1 MIQELLRIDNS
12 TDRLFNR
19 ELSWLEFN
27 FRVLREAMDA
37 SNPLFERLKFIGIVS
52 SNLDEFFM
60 VRMASL
66 REENSQVK
74 EVAEKACQLIEQ
86 MNQYFLGTMV
96 PELEASGMI
105 RVRPPVLD
113 EKQLGY
119 IKKLFE
125 KELLPVLT
133 PIAISEERPFPM
145 LNSLRLYLIVS
156 LVEVF
161 QKSSKKF
168 AVVEIPQNF
177 PRIIAL
183 PDGKGYSFILLE
195 DVVSLHSASLFSGY
209 EIVDKGLMRL
219 SRGAELTFDE
229 EKDEDFMKT
238 MTEALRLRRSASIV
252 RLEISAS
259 KEMSDFFKGKLGLSD
274 EEIYET
280 NSWFDLKG
288 ISQLALQP
296 GFEELKRPLWEP
308 RLCPDFEKS
317 EDIWKLLKEKNIH
330 VLHPYQSFDMVNRFV
345 STAADDPDVLAIKQ
359 TLYRAGQDS
368 SMIHSLERAAEKG
381 KQVTVLVEL
390 KARFDEE
397 KNIEWARRL
406 DMAGANVLY
415 GVAGLKT
422 HAKVCLVIRREPEG
436 IKRYVHLSTGNYNE
450 KTARLYSDI
459 GFFTSDENIA
469 SDVSAFFNMITGYS
483 QPIPWSKIEVAPY
496 GLRNKLIRL
505 ILREA
510 MRSTKERPGIIM
522 AKMNSLVDPQII
534 EALYKASKANVEIK
548 LNVRGVCCLRP
559 GVKDLSENIEV
570 VSIVDM
576 FLEHS
581 RIFYFSNAGDD
592 ELYLSSADWMPRNLD
607 RRLEIMFP
615 IEDKENKREM
625 GELLKLYFK
634 DNVKTWQ
641 LQPNGSYK
649 KIEPGTKK
657 KFRVQEYLCKKALEQ
672 EELLNRSFP
681 RELKPQKPGN
691 PKAL

>member
-1 MIQELLRIDNS
+1 
-12 TDRLFNR
+12 
-19 ELSWLEFN
+19 
-27 FRVLREAMDA
+27 
-37 SNPLFERLKFIGIVS
+37 
-52 SNLDEFFM
+52 
-60 VRMASL
+60 MASL
-66 REENSQVK
+66 KNSSS
-74 EVAEKACQLIEQ
+74 EVNLIDEKVHQLFNIMHQ
-86 MNQYFLGTMV
+86 HFLNVMI
-96 PELEASGMI
+96 PEMEASGI
-105 RVRPPVLD
+105 VRVKPPVLD
-113 EKQLGY
+113 ERQLNY
-119 IKKLFE
+119 VKKLFE

-133 PIAISEERPFPM
+133 PIAVSDDRSFPM
-145 LNSLRLYLIVS
+145 LNNLRLYLIVS
-156 LVEVF
+156 LVDVS
-161 QKSSKKF
+161 QSSKKY

-177 PRIIAL
+177 PRIVSL
-183 PDGKGYSFILLE
+183 PDGQGYPFVLLE
-195 DVVSLHSASLFSGY
+195 DVISLYSSSLFSGY
-209 EIVDKGLMRL
+209 EVVDKGFMRL
-219 SRGAELTFDE
+219 TRGAELTFDE
-229 EKDEDFMKT
+229 EKDEDFMKV
-238 MTEALRLRRSASIV
+238 MAEALRLRRSADVV
-252 RLEISAS
+252 RLEISAPQ
-259 KEMSDFFKGKLGLSD
+259 EILEFFKEKLGLSNT
-274 EEIYET
+274 EIYET
-280 NSWFDLKG
+280 HSWLDLKG
-288 ISQLALQP
+288 ISQLAMQP
-296 GFEELKRPLWEP
+296 GFEDLKRPTWIPKAKSE
-308 RLCPDFEKS
+308 FEKND
-317 EDIWKLLKEKNIH
+317 DIWRVLKEKNVH
-330 VLHPYQSFDMVNRFV
+330 VIHPYESFDSVSRFIAN
-345 STAADDPDVLAIKQ
+345 AADDPDVLAIKQ

-368 SMIHSLERAAEKG
+368 SIIHSLERAAEKG

-422 HAKVCLVIRREPEG
+422 HAKVCLVIRREPDG

-469 SDVSAFFNMITGYS
+469 GDISGFFNMITGYS

-496 GLRNKLIRL
+496 GLRTRLIRL

-510 MRSTKERPGIIM
+510 MRSTKERPGLIM

-548 LNVRGVCCLRP
+548 LNVRGMCCLRP

-625 GELLKLYFK
+625 EELLRLYFK
-634 DNVKTWQ
+634 DNVKAWQ

-649 KIEPGTKK
+649 KIAPGTKK
-657 KFRVQEYLCKKALEQ
+657 KFRVQEHLCKKSLEQ
-672 EELLNRSFP
+672 EELINRSFP

-691 PKAL
+691 PKTL